1 MRLNYIDNVD
11 CLEGLRDVPDGSVD
25 LVLCDLPYG
34 VTKCEWDKVIPF
46 DEMWTQLHRVVKTKG
61 VAVLFGQQPFM
72 TKLISSNFGDF
83 SHCWYWKKNTV
94 TGFLNA
100 HRMPMKNVEEIA
112 VFVLNAPGKNNTGR
126 FLELRKYF
134 FDELEKSGKTRA
146 ELGQALGSSMAS
158 HYFTWGAQFAIPTAA
173 AYKKLQDTTGRFVRP
188 YEEIKAE
195 WDGGTATAAAG
206 RAKPVPFTF
215 NPQGTK
221 AVNITKIETGQA
233 GMYAGALPKEYKQ
246 TATGYPRQLLE
257 FDTPNSKD
265 RLHPTQ
271 KPLALCEYLIRTYSN
286 TGETV
291 LDMCMGPGTTAVAC
305 IRTGRNY
312 IGFELDPQYHATAL
326 ARVAAEPMGTGED
339 WMQ

>member
-1 MRLNYIDNVD
+1 
-11 CLEGLRDVPDGSVD
+11 
-25 LVLCDLPYG
+25 
-34 VTKCEWDKVIPF
+34 
-46 DEMWTQLHRVVKTKG
+46 
-61 VAVLFGQQPFM
+61 
-72 TKLISSNFGDF
+72 
-83 SHCWYWKKNTV
+83 
-94 TGFLNA
+94 
-100 HRMPMKNVEEIA
+100 MKNVEEIA
-112 VFVLNAPGKNNTGR
+112 VFVLNAPGKNNSGR

-134 FDELEKSGKTRA
+134 FDELEKSGKTRV
-146 ELGQALGSSMAS
+146 ELGKALGSSMIS

-173 AYKKLQDTTGRFVRP
+173 VYKKMQDFTGRFARP

-195 WDGGTATAAAG
+195 WDGGKASVADG
-206 RAKPVPFTF
+206 RAEPVPFTF

-233 GMYAGALPKEYKQ
+233 CMYAGALPKEYKQ

-291 LDMCMGPGTTAVAC
+291 LDMCMGSGTTAVAC
-305 IRTGRNY
+305 VRTGRNY

-326 ARVAAEPMGTGED
+326 ARVAAEAVDTEED